1 MRTSLEVIFFGF
13 MSFDLV
19 YILIYVT
26 CRQQQRRRKS
36 KGVNSTYWKDNGQS
50 TMQRKLLFCVLCFH
64 IPFVRKSEL
73 HYFLVGHLFFS
84 TMPIFIIAQLN
95 IWRDVILNIWS
106 QYEIISWLIR
116 VNYSVLKW
124 KLSVNP
130 FINRNITVV
139 YFLFYMNILIL

>member
-1 MRTSLEVIFFGF
+1 MWQADNNKEE
-13 MSFDLV
+13 
-19 YILIYVT
+19 
-26 CRQQQRRRKS
+26 KS

-106 QYEIISWLIR
+106 QYEIISWFIQF
-116 VNYSVLKW
+116 NYSVLKW
-124 KLSVNP
+124 KLSINP
-130 FINRNITVV
+130 F
-139 YFLFYMNILIL
+139 LLIETLRLYISYSIWIYSYCEKRCI